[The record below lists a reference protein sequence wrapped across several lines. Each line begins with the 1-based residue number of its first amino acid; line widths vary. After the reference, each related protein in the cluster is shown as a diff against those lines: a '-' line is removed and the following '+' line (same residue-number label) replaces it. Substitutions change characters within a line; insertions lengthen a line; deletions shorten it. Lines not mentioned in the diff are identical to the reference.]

1 LTNLVRQGEDLVMVS
16 EIAGHVKLE
25 TTRRYSLP
33 SVADRQAA
41 MERMETEF

>member
-1 LTNLVRQGEDLVMVS
+1 MVS
-16 EIAGHVKLE
+16 EIAGHAKIE

-41 MERMETEF
+41 MERMEIDF